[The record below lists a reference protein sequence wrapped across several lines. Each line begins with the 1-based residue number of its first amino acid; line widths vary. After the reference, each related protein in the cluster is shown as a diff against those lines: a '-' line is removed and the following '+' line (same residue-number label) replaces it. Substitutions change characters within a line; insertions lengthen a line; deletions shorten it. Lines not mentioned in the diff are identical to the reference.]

1 MNAAL
6 VAGWLAAASPVAAC
20 PPEPRMDIAVM
31 AEHQPPAV
39 RSGRSLAR
47 LRDAAAL
54 AGPKGRHA
62 PLGLYAGVFG
72 YTVEVALHGA
82 RAPGCA
88 PAIAVEVR
96 LFLAGRV
103 VEVGSDLH
111 AHGCRPE
118 AVLSHYLVHAEQDD
132 RLLSFYARRA
142 LAMFDRLPSSDLL
155 GAPAPGDDVREAVA
169 AGVRRAMDGLL
180 RPYDDDRARAQEA
193 ADGDEELARLRGA
206 CGRDL

>member
-1 MNAAL
+1 M
-6 VAGWLAAASPVAAC
+6 
-20 PPEPRMDIAVM
+20 
-31 AEHQPPAV
+31 
-39 RSGRSLAR
+39 
-47 LRDAAAL
+47 RDAAAL
-54 AGPKGRHA
+54 AGHKGRHA
-62 PLGLYAGVFG
+62 PLGYYAGTFG

-96 LFLAGRV
+96 LFLAERV

-111 AHGCRPE
+111 AYGYRSE
-118 AVLSHYLVHAEQDD
+118 AVLSHYLVHAREDD
-132 RLLSFYARRA
+132 RLLSLYARRA

-180 RPYDDDRARAQEA
+180 RPYDDDRTRALDA
-193 ADGDEELARLRGA
+193 ADGDEELAKLRGA